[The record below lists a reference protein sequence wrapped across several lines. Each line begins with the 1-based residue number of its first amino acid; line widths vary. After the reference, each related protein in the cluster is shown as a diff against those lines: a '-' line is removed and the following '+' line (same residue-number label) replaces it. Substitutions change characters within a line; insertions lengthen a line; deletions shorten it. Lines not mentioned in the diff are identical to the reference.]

1 MGLAGHVPPHGFRQS
16 VTHASRHEA
25 EAQFHVSLISA
36 LDAGAWKAAHHG
48 RCTTCSTEDENNLY
62 LCQELNPH
70 LPQSNHYNDGT
81 TQVIITLYIVI
92 NYDAHKFQKLPH
104 VKTR

>member
-36 LDAGAWKAAHHG
+36 LDAGAWKAAHNG
-48 RCTTCSTEDENNLY
+48 RCTISSKCVRGWMDLKSALNTEDENNLY

-81 TQVIITLYIVI
+81 TQLHCI
-92 NYDAHKFQKLPH
+92 
-104 VKTR
+104 